1 MTEYPDSFSNFPK
14 SVHEIKADQSGNYD
28 DWTPRDAVIEA
39 LRRIDQGR
47 EANPPLELAATVV
60 LFVQKS
66 PNGELEVHWDIQS
79 KDRLLLLGA
88 VTDLLRNIT

>member
-14 SVHEIKADQSGNYD
+14 SIREIKADQTGNYD
-28 DWTPRDAVIEA
+28 DWEPRDAVIEA

-47 EANPPLELAATVV
+47 EAKPPLNLEATVV
-60 LFVQKS
+60 LFIQKTED
-66 PNGELEVHWDIQS
+66 GKFEVHWDIQS